1 MKRVDR
7 AQLTEWIAGELC
19 PGDQS
24 INAMLE
30 HVFLWC
36 RDRRIYGPSRKELER
51 VVRSQRQDY
60 LDTWLIGASD
70 RLSSDAVALLEA
82 SLADP
87 DSSTGFNRM
96 KGDAGQATLDNI
108 LDVTEKLAFIQRL
121 DRSEEHTSEL
131 QSLMRISYAVFCLKT
146 KNKNN
151 TLHTNH
157 KKIE

>member
-19 PGDQS
+19 PGGQS

-70 RLSSDAVALLEA
+70 RLSSDAVAVLEA
-82 SLADP
+82 LFAAP
-87 DSSTGFNRM
+87 GRPNCFNRV
-96 KGDAGQATLDNI
+96 KGRT
-108 LDVTEKLAFIQRL
+108 
-121 DRSEEHTSEL
+121 
-131 QSLMRISYAVFCLKT
+131 
-146 KNKNN
+146 
-151 TLHTNH
+151 
-157 KKIE
+157 

>member
-19 PGDQS
+19 PGGQS
-24 INAMLE
+24 INAILE

-60 LDTWLIGASD
+60 LDTWLLGASA
-70 RLSSDAVALLEA
+70 RPSSDSVAFLEF

-87 DSSTGFNRM
+87 ASPTGLTR
-96 KGDAGQATLDNI
+96 
-108 LDVTEKLAFIQRL
+108 QRL
-121 DRSEEHTSEL
+121 L
-131 QSLMRISYAVFCLKT
+131 
-146 KNKNN
+146 
-151 TLHTNH
+151 
-157 KKIE
+157 

>member
-1 MKRVDR
+1 MSCVLDGLFFFFKQKT
-7 AQLTEWIAGELC
+7 AYE
-19 PGDQS
+19 
-24 INAMLE
+24 M
-30 HVFLWC
+30 
-36 RDRRIYGPSRKELER
+36 RISDWSSDVCSSDL

-121 DRSEEHTSEL
+121 DLPHDLLTATGKPWVD
-131 QSLMRISYAVFCLKT
+131 QI
-146 KNKNN
+146 
-151 TLHTNH
+151 
-157 KKIE
+157 

>member
-1 MKRVDR
+1 MPCLSMFSCGAGTGVFMGRRARSLNVSFAHNGKIIRTPGCSEPVLGFRQMRWRYWKTPISRRHCAEILIQLGYHRMKRVDR

-19 PGDQS
+19 PGGQS

-82 SLADP
+82 
-87 DSSTGFNRM
+87 
-96 KGDAGQATLDNI
+96 
-108 LDVTEKLAFIQRL
+108 
-121 DRSEEHTSEL
+121 
-131 QSLMRISYAVFCLKT
+131 
-146 KNKNN
+146 
-151 TLHTNH
+151 
-157 KKIE
+157 

>member
-1 MKRVDR
+1 
-7 AQLTEWIAGELC
+7 
-19 PGDQS
+19 
-24 INAMLE
+24 MLE

-36 RDRRIYGPSRKELER
+36 LDRRIYVPSRNELER

-60 LDTWLIGASD
+60 LDTWLIVASD

-121 DRSEEHTSEL
+121 RSEEHTSEL
-131 QSLMRISYAVFCLKT
+131 QSLMRISYAVFCLKKKT
-146 KNKNN
+146 KTK
-151 TLHTNH
+151 
-157 KKIE
+157 

>member
-1 MKRVDR
+1 MFFFFSSRRRHTICALVTGVQTC
-7 AQLTEWIAGELC
+7 ALPIW
-19 PGDQS
+19 
-24 INAMLE
+24 
-30 HVFLWC
+30 
-36 RDRRIYGPSRKELER
+36 RIYGPSRKELER

-108 LDVTEKLAFIQRL
+108 LDVTEK
-121 DRSEEHTSEL
+121 
-131 QSLMRISYAVFCLKT
+131 
-146 KNKNN
+146 
-151 TLHTNH
+151 
-157 KKIE
+157 

>member
-1 MKRVDR
+1 MDGGER
-7 AQLTEWIAGELC
+7 AKLTVWMAGYVC
-19 PGDQS
+19 PGGQS

-36 RDRRIYGPSRKELER
+36 RDRRIDGPSRKELER

-87 DSSTGFNRM
+87 DSSPGFNRM
-96 KGDAGQATLDNI
+96 KGAAGKERKSAG
-108 LDVTEKLAFIQRL
+108 
-121 DRSEEHTSEL
+121 
-131 QSLMRISYAVFCLKT
+131 
-146 KNKNN
+146 
-151 TLHTNH
+151 
-157 KKIE
+157 

>member
-19 PGDQS
+19 PGGQS

-60 LDTWLIGASD
+60 LDTWLI
-70 RLSSDAVALLEA
+70 
-82 SLADP
+82 
-87 DSSTGFNRM
+87 
-96 KGDAGQATLDNI
+96 
-108 LDVTEKLAFIQRL
+108 
-121 DRSEEHTSEL
+121 RSEEHTSEL
-131 QSLMRISYAVFCLKT
+131 QSLMRISYAVFCLKKKKQKKSQST
-146 KNKNN
+146 K
-151 TLHTNH
+151 
-157 KKIE
+157 

>member
-1 MKRVDR
+1 MRHVSCVSSVFFFSSRRRHTRCALVTGVHTCALPICCAR
-7 AQLTEWIAGELC
+7 AASRSMPCLSMFSCGAGT
-19 PGDQS
+19 G
-24 INAMLE
+24 
-30 HVFLWC
+30 VFMG
-36 RDRRIYGPSRKELER
+36 RRA
-51 VVRSQRQDY
+51 RSLNVSFAQRQDY

-121 DRSEEHTSEL
+121 YIPHDLLTATS
-131 QSLMRISYAVFCLKT
+131 KP
-146 KNKNN
+146 
-151 TLHTNH
+151 
-157 KKIE
+157 

>member
-1 MKRVDR
+1 MIRRPPRSTRTDTLFPHTTLCRSDR

-19 PGDQS
+19 PGGQS
-24 INAMLE
+24 VNAMLE

-87 DSSTGFNRM
+87 DSSTG
-96 KGDAGQATLDNI
+96 
-108 LDVTEKLAFIQRL
+108 
-121 DRSEEHTSEL
+121 
-131 QSLMRISYAVFCLKT
+131 
-146 KNKNN
+146 
-151 TLHTNH
+151 
-157 KKIE
+157 

>member
-1 MKRVDR
+1 MYGGMCMCGCVCCCFVFASRGR
-7 AQLTEWIAGELC
+7 
-19 PGDQS
+19 QS
-24 INAMLE
+24 RCAL
-30 HVFLWC
+30 VTGVQACAL
-36 RDRRIYGPSRKELER
+36 PSASRKELER

-121 DRSEEHTSEL
+121 DLPHDLLTATGKPWVD
-131 QSLMRISYAVFCLKT
+131 QIV
-146 KNKNN
+146 
-151 TLHTNH
+151 
-157 KKIE
+157 

>member
-1 MKRVDR
+1 
-7 AQLTEWIAGELC
+7 
-19 PGDQS
+19 
-24 INAMLE
+24 
-30 HVFLWC
+30 
-36 RDRRIYGPSRKELER
+36 KELER

-60 LDTWLIGASD
+60 LDTWLIGTSD

-121 DRSEEHTSEL
+121 DLPHDLLT
-131 QSLMRISYAVFCLKT
+131 ATGKP
-146 KNKNN
+146 
-151 TLHTNH
+151 
-157 KKIE
+157 